1 MSTIETADMQ
11 QARWIAP
18 LLLLL
23 ACSFTWAAKNHG
35 TDPVFE
41 STDGQRASLS
51 DYRGQVIVL
60 NLWATWC
67 GPCIGEIP
75 ELVELQRRI
84 QPLGATVIGLA
95 ADSGSAEQILAFWQR
110 RLDLEPSYPLW
121 LTSMEQANIHFG
133 ATTIPLTLLIDREGV
148 VRDRLLG
155 VHDAETLLE
164 RLQPLL

>member
-1 MSTIETADMQ
+1 MHKAHWK
-11 QARWIAP
+11 AL

-23 ACSFTWAAKNHG
+23 ASSIAWAAPGHG
-35 TDPVFE
+35 TDSAFE
-41 STDGQRASLS
+41 STDGHSVSLT
-51 DYRGQVIVL
+51 DYRGQVVVL
-60 NLWATWC
+60 NLWAIWC

-84 QPLGATVIGLA
+84 EPFGATVIGLA
-95 ADSGSAEQILAFWQR
+95 ADSGSADQILGFWRR

-121 LTSMEQANIHFG
+121 LVSMEQAKAHFD

-155 VHDAETLLE
+155 AHDAEALME